1 MKNHFNMAKKLLTL
15 LFFLGSFLLHSQ
27 NLVWN
32 TDLSDAFIMSD
43 AQKKP
48 LLIFF
53 TAANA
58 GQKIQNEVFSTPDFA
73 VWSRDNVVLLKLD
86 LSDTS
91 LTDADKEK
99 NVMMKNALG
108 VQELPQ
114 VCLVMITIRKNKP
127 TINKLGV
134 LGYKVGGAKK
144 WIADSSAI
152 LHPSSE

>member
-1 MKNHFNMAKKLLTL
+1 MAKKLLTL

-27 NLVWN
+27 NLIWN

-134 LGYKVGGAKK
+134 LGYQVGGAKK

>member
-1 MKNHFNMAKKLLTL
+1 MTRKLLTV
-15 LFFLGSFLLHSQ
+15 LFFLGSFFLHSQ

-48 LLIFF
+48 LLIFI

-58 GQKIQNEVFSTPDFA
+58 GQKIQNEVFNTPDFA
-73 VWSRDNVVLLKLD
+73 VWSRDNVILLKLD
-86 LSDTS
+86 LSDAS
-91 LTDADKEK
+91 LTDEAKGK

-108 VQELPQ
+108 VEELPQ

-134 LGYKVGGAKK
+134 LGYKLGGAKK
-144 WIADSSAI
+144 WIADSNVI
-152 LHPSSE
+152 LHPSND

>member
-1 MKNHFNMAKKLLTL
+1 MKNHNIMTRKLLTL
-15 LFFLGSFLLHSQ
+15 LLFLGSFLLHSQ

-58 GQKIQNEVFSTPDFA
+58 GQKIQNEVFTTPDFA

-86 LSDTS
+86 LSDNT
-91 LTDADKEK
+91 LTDEAKGK

-108 VQELPQ
+108 IEELPQ
-114 VCLVMITIRKNKP
+114 VCLVMITIKKNKP
-127 TINKLGV
+127 TISKMGV
-134 LGYKVGGAKK
+134 VAYKMGGAKK
-144 WIADSSAI
+144 WISDSNTV

>member
-1 MKNHFNMAKKLLTL
+1 MTRKLLTL

-53 TAANA
+53 TAATA
-58 GQKIQNEVFSTPDFA
+58 GQKVQNEVFNTPDFA

-86 LSDTS
+86 LSDTTI
-91 LTDADKEK
+91 TDAEKEK
-99 NVMMKNALG
+99 NLMMKNALG
-108 VQELPQ
+108 IEEIPQ
-114 VCLVMITIRKNKP
+114 VCLVMITIKKNKP
-127 TINKLGV
+127 TISKMGV
-134 LGYKVGGAKK
+134 LAYKMGGAKK
-144 WIADSSAI
+144 WISDSNSI

>member
-1 MKNHFNMAKKLLTL
+1 MKNQFNMAKKLLTL

-108 VQELPQ
+108 VQDLPQ

-134 LGYKVGGAKK
+134 LGYQVGGAKK

>member
-1 MKNHFNMAKKLLTL
+1 MAKKLLTL

-134 LGYKVGGAKK
+134 LGYQVGGAKK